1 MRQRVF
7 PTLVVAMLV
16 AFVSP
21 ALLAQTATFMTQPAT
36 DPMTAGP
43 VILQS
48 FELDALVKGAPY
60 SADATTEIVQPLT
73 DGNRIVRQT
82 SASIFRDSRG
92 RVRREQTLAALGTM
106 ILAGEENI
114 VTISDPASRTSY
126 VLDPRQRVAMRHRAL
141 QAPAGAVRPDEGM
154 PPLRTGRGEGPV
166 FRTFRREGT
175 EALGPATASSG
186 GPQGAPTVKTESL
199 GSRQIEGVTAE
210 GTRTTITIPAGAIGN
225 ERPIESMSERWFSK
239 ELRIVVLSRSLDP
252 RFGETTYRLTRIS
265 REEPASWLFEV
276 PADYRVVDD
285 PGPSR

>member
-1 MRQRVF
+1 MVHGASTMRQRVF

-92 RVRREQTLAALGTM
+92 RG
-106 ILAGEENI
+106 
-114 VTISDPASRTSY
+114 
-126 VLDPRQRVAMRHRAL
+126 
-141 QAPAGAVRPDEGM
+141 
-154 PPLRTGRGEGPV
+154 GRG
-166 FRTFRREGT
+166 R
-175 EALGPATASSG
+175 
-186 GPQGAPTVKTESL
+186 AP
-199 GSRQIEGVTAE
+199 
-210 GTRTTITIPAGAIGN
+210 
-225 ERPIESMSERWFSK
+225 
-239 ELRIVVLSRSLDP
+239 
-252 RFGETTYRLTRIS
+252 
-265 REEPASWLFEV
+265 
-276 PADYRVVDD
+276 
-285 PGPSR
+285 